1 MAAGESG
8 RSAAVFHHSA
18 VNQAAFDYGDPV
30 MSEHWRPIGSQEA
43 VSGTLAFGPSPAAI
57 ATLLIRLGRTDT

>member
-1 MAAGESG
+1 
-8 RSAAVFHHSA
+8 
-18 VNQAAFDYGDPV
+18 

-57 ATLLIRLGRTDT
+57 ATLPIRLGGTDT